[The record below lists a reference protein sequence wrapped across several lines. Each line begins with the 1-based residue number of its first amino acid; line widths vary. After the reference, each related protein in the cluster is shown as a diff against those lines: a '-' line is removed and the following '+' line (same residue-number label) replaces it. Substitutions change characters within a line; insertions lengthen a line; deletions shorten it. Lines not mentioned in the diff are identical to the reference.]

1 MCKRAFSSVLQE
13 DMIESDAVKR
23 DVVWQRVKEN
33 EKSLELELIT
43 EGGGGMRKKNTK
55 KQQLT
60 DKEDSK
66 RYKLK

>member
-43 EGGGGMRKKNTK
+43 EGGGMRKKNTK

-60 DKEDSK
+60 DKEDGK

>member
-43 EGGGGMRKKNTK
+43 EGGGDEEEKHQKAAANR
-55 KQQLT
+55 Q
-60 DKEDSK
+60 
-66 RYKLK
+66 RRR